1 MLALTSAT
9 GKLGG
14 AVLNAILE
22 HKLIDPKEL
31 VVCTSTSP
39 SSHRLSHLHAHSLTI
54 RHADFS
60 DPASL
65 GTAYAGCTRLFL
77 VSTPAIAMDYDSAP
91 LWTGREAHHRAAI
104 DAAVAAGVTHIYY
117 TSLAFAR
124 PSCAAVMRA
133 HVRTEAYLEDL
144 QQRGVVGTTVMR
156 EGLYS
161 ESWPLYLGYYF
172 GLGAEKRTE
181 VVVAG
186 DGECDGKPTCT
197 ACVKRNSTCDYY
209 TPTETRQIWKK
220 HGHLQQQQSTYED
233 FIGFL
238 RTMTEQDAVEVFRL
252 LKAGTNID
260 SIVKHVRDG
269 NLLLQLSLIPETFS
283 QYESPYMTK
292 MPSCLFVRDSSYMS
306 SCLYKLVS
314 SSPAYTHAENKQLT
328 ARYGS
333 AYTMPYHTAKMVE
346 PLIDK
351 ITMTPWTIVIS
362 DNRLLIRLIFLYFTG
377 QYPCAPLVH
386 KDLFLE
392 DMAAGGTLF
401 FSPLLIESRCGHP
414 ESLTYKFLAEA
425 RRIWD
430 VELTGKPQITTIQA
444 ALVLSMTYAFNSLDE
459 LSTFFL
465 EQAVTMGHHMHLFD
479 ASNPE
484 EDPKMAEARLF
495 TAWKN
500 LTPLNL
506 RYYMRA
512 EARLSTVI
520 NELGC
525 LCFGRSRRSL
535 NTSEILAFERK
546 LDAWE
551 EAQPDILQP
560 ERLVMPLHF
569 SLYNKGTDYGL
580 GVVETPYAIMRA
592 SEIMLESLIRLY
604 YMRHSFVHY
613 DPWLIPAITRLGNDA
628 NRLLEGGPGED
639 PANLDGYRPTIILC
653 AKALESQA
661 QNIHIATSLGIQLYS
676 VIKPQTLQL
685 IRTYV
690 KAVQSLAN
698 SHYQP

>member
-1 MLALTSAT
+1 MRTMTPFRPILP
-9 GKLGG
+9 
-14 AVLNAILE
+14 AVRPRRTLPVE
-22 HKLIDPKEL
+22 DHPK
-31 VVCTSTSP
+31 
-39 SSHRLSHLHAHSLTI
+39 RRQI
-54 RHADFS
+54 
-60 DPASL
+60 
-65 GTAYAGCTRLFL
+65 
-77 VSTPAIAMDYDSAP
+77 
-91 LWTGREAHHRAAI
+91 
-104 DAAVAAGVTHIYY
+104 
-117 TSLAFAR
+117 
-124 PSCAAVMRA
+124 
-133 HVRTEAYLEDL
+133 
-144 QQRGVVGTTVMR
+144 
-156 EGLYS
+156 
-161 ESWPLYLGYYF
+161 
-172 GLGAEKRTE
+172 
-181 VVVAG
+181 VVA
-186 DGECDGKPTCT
+186 CQSCRRHKSR
-197 ACVKRNSTCDYY
+197 RNSTCDYY

-401 FSPLLIESRCGHP
+401 FSPLLTRLSKCALTFQIESRCGHP

-495 TAWKN
+495 TAWKVFSWQTMFDYSYFRELHIKDPLQTSYGEIWVQYPHDQN

>member
-1 MLALTSAT
+1 MRTMTPFRPILP
-9 GKLGG
+9 
-14 AVLNAILE
+14 AVRPRRTLPVE
-22 HKLIDPKEL
+22 DHPK
-31 VVCTSTSP
+31 
-39 SSHRLSHLHAHSLTI
+39 RRQI
-54 RHADFS
+54 
-60 DPASL
+60 
-65 GTAYAGCTRLFL
+65 
-77 VSTPAIAMDYDSAP
+77 
-91 LWTGREAHHRAAI
+91 
-104 DAAVAAGVTHIYY
+104 
-117 TSLAFAR
+117 
-124 PSCAAVMRA
+124 
-133 HVRTEAYLEDL
+133 
-144 QQRGVVGTTVMR
+144 
-156 EGLYS
+156 
-161 ESWPLYLGYYF
+161 
-172 GLGAEKRTE
+172 
-181 VVVAG
+181 VVA
-186 DGECDGKPTCT
+186 CQSCRRHKS
-197 ACVKRNSTCDYY
+197 R
-209 TPTETRQIWKK
+209 IWKK

-401 FSPLLIESRCGHP
+401 FSPLLVNALLSIAK
-414 ESLTYKFLAEA
+414 SLTYKFLAEA

-495 TAWKN
+495 TAWKVFSWQTMFDYSYFRELHIKDPLQTSYGEIWVQYPHDQN

-560 ERLVMPLHF
+560 ERLYYQTIIALMQLLLAN
-569 SLYNKGTDYGL
+569 SSNKGTDYGL

>member
-1 MLALTSAT
+1 
-9 GKLGG
+9 
-14 AVLNAILE
+14 
-22 HKLIDPKEL
+22 
-31 VVCTSTSP
+31 
-39 SSHRLSHLHAHSLTI
+39 
-54 RHADFS
+54 
-60 DPASL
+60 
-65 GTAYAGCTRLFL
+65 
-77 VSTPAIAMDYDSAP
+77 
-91 LWTGREAHHRAAI
+91 
-104 DAAVAAGVTHIYY
+104 
-117 TSLAFAR
+117 
-124 PSCAAVMRA
+124 
-133 HVRTEAYLEDL
+133 
-144 QQRGVVGTTVMR
+144 
-156 EGLYS
+156 
-161 ESWPLYLGYYF
+161 
-172 GLGAEKRTE
+172 
-181 VVVAG
+181 
-186 DGECDGKPTCT
+186 
-197 ACVKRNSTCDYY
+197 
-209 TPTETRQIWKK
+209 ETRQIWKK

-392 DMAAGGTLF
+392 DMAAGGTFKCALTF
-401 FSPLLIESRCGHP
+401 QIESRCGHP

-425 RRIWD
+425 RRLWD
-430 VELTGKPQITTIQA
+430 LELTGKPQIITIQA
-444 ALVLSMTYAFNSLDE
+444 ALALSMTYAFNSLDE

-465 EQAVTMGHHMHLFD
+465 KQAITMGDHMHLFD

-495 TAWKN
+495 TAWKVFSWQTMFDYSYFRELHIKDPLQTSYGEIWVQYPHDQN

-569 SLYNKGTDYGL
+569 SLY
-580 GVVETPYAIMRA
+580 
-592 SEIMLESLIRLY
+592 
-604 YMRHSFVHY
+604 FVHY

>member
-1 MLALTSAT
+1 MTPFRPILP
-9 GKLGG
+9 
-14 AVLNAILE
+14 AVQPRRTLPVE
-22 HKLIDPKEL
+22 DHPK
-31 VVCTSTSP
+31 
-39 SSHRLSHLHAHSLTI
+39 RRQI
-54 RHADFS
+54 
-60 DPASL
+60 
-65 GTAYAGCTRLFL
+65 
-77 VSTPAIAMDYDSAP
+77 
-91 LWTGREAHHRAAI
+91 
-104 DAAVAAGVTHIYY
+104 
-117 TSLAFAR
+117 
-124 PSCAAVMRA
+124 
-133 HVRTEAYLEDL
+133 
-144 QQRGVVGTTVMR
+144 
-156 EGLYS
+156 
-161 ESWPLYLGYYF
+161 
-172 GLGAEKRTE
+172 
-181 VVVAG
+181 VVA
-186 DGECDGKPTCT
+186 CQSCRRHKSR
-197 ACVKRNSTCDYY
+197 RNSTCDYY

-392 DMAAGGTLF
+392 GMAA
-401 FSPLLIESRCGHP
+401 

-425 RRIWD
+425 RRLWD
-430 VELTGKPQITTIQA
+430 LELTGKPQIITIQA
-444 ALVLSMTYAFNSLDE
+444 ALALSMTYAFNSLDE

-465 EQAVTMGHHMHLFD
+465 KQAITMGHHMHLFD

-495 TAWKN
+495 TAWKYGEIWVQYPHEQN

-520 NELGC
+520 NELGW

-535 NTSEILAFERK
+535 NTSKILAFERK

-560 ERLVMPLHF
+560 ERLYYQTIIALMQLLLAN
-569 SLYNKGTDYGL
+569 SSNKGTDYGL

-592 SEIMLESLIRLY
+592 SEIMLESLMRLY